1 MTEVISQKTE
11 ELKEGFSYSSRPRPL
26 QARRKYRN
34 EVPQETGYR
43 NLMFDRRIVRGN
55 TYAREDVLPVTAQE
69 HPVDLQRKAEKRRA
83 REARKRQSEL
93 EQRTKSPPPVDGRR
107 HQPIQTELYLEEI
120 TDRIEESEVQCQ
132 TDAWIDRPPTPLFVP
147 AKIGA
152 DVHTQILPGDLFD
165 FDRDVKPIL
174 EVIVGKTMEQ
184 SMLEVMEEEELESLR
199 DQQRRFQEARK
210 REQCATQRLEE
221 EELRLTQERERRIAQ
236 QREVRKKE
244 KETAEK
250 IAARAYAQDYLM
262 EMIPAV
268 FGKLRDSGF
277 FFDAVARD
285 IEANFVPNLLEN
297 VKAKCNDAELARRMV
312 DILIRQVVTERLEA
326 YTKAFEE
333 GTTPQESAAADQPPA
348 E

>member
-1 MTEVISQKTE
+1 MTEVIPQKTE

-34 EVPQETGYR
+34 ETGQENSAGYR

-83 REARKRQSEL
+83 KEARKRQSEV
-93 EQRTKSPPPVDGRR
+93 EQRAKSPPPVDGRR
-107 HQPIQTELYLEEI
+107 HQPVQTELYLEEI
-120 TDRIEESEVQCQ
+120 TDRIEESEVTCQ
-132 TDAWIDRPPTPLFVP
+132 TDAWMDRPPTPLFVP
-147 AKIGA
+147 AKTGA
-152 DVHTQILPGDLFD
+152 DVSTQILPGDLFD

-184 SMLEVMEEEELESLR
+184 SMLEVMEEEELENLR
-199 DQQRRFQEARK
+199 DQQRRFRETRK

-221 EELRLTQERERRIAQ
+221 EELRLTQERERRITQ
-236 QREVRKKE
+236 QREVRRKE

-262 EMIPAV
+262 DMIPAV
-268 FGKLRDSGF
+268 FGKLKDSGF
-277 FFDAVARD
+277 FFDPVGRD
-285 IEANFVPNLLEN
+285 IETNFIPNLLEK
-297 VKAKCNDAELARRMV
+297 VKTKCSEAELARLV
-312 DILIRQVVTERLEA
+312 LDELIRSVVTQRLEA
-326 YTKAFEE
+326 YSNLK
-333 GTTPQESAAADQPPA
+333 
-348 E
+348 

>member
-1 MTEVISQKTE
+1 MTEVIPQKTE

-34 EVPQETGYR
+34 EVGGNGQETGYR

-93 EQRTKSPPPVDGRR
+93 EQRSKSPPPVDGRR
-107 HQPIQTELYLEEI
+107 HQPVQTELYLEEI
-120 TDRIEESEVQCQ
+120 TDNIEESEVTCQ
-132 TDAWIDRPPTPLFVP
+132 TDAWMDRPVTPLFVP
-147 AKIGA
+147 AKTGA
-152 DVHTQILPGDLFD
+152 DVETQIMPGDLFN
-165 FDRDVKPIL
+165 FDQEVKPIL

-184 SMLEVMEEEELESLR
+184 SMLEVMEEEELENLR
-199 DQQRRFQEARK
+199 EQQRKFQETRK

-221 EELRLTQERERRIAQ
+221 QELRLTQERERRIAQ

-250 IAARAYAQDYLM
+250 IAARAYVQDYLM
-262 EMIPAV
+262 DMIPAV
-268 FGKLRDSGF
+268 FGKLKDSGF
-277 FFDAVARD
+277 FFDPIARD
-285 IEANFVPNLLEN
+285 IEINFMPNLLAK
-297 VKAKCNDAELARRMV
+297 VKSKCNEAEVARLML
-312 DILIRQVVTERLEA
+312 DELIRSVVVERLEA
-326 YTKAFEE
+326 YKSLNQ
-333 GTTPQESAAADQPPA
+333 PES
-348 E
+348 

>member
-1 MTEVISQKTE
+1 MTEVIPQKTE

-34 EVPQETGYR
+34 DTGQETGYR

-83 REARKRQSEL
+83 KEARKRQSEV
-93 EQRTKSPPPVDGRR
+93 EQRAKSPPPVDGRR
-107 HQPIQTELYLEEI
+107 HQPVQTELYLEEI
-120 TDRIEESEVQCQ
+120 TDRIEESEVTCQ
-132 TDAWIDRPPTPLFVP
+132 TDAWMDRPPTPLFVP
-147 AKIGA
+147 AKTGA
-152 DVHTQILPGDLFD
+152 DVSTQILPGDLFD

-184 SMLEVMEEEELESLR
+184 SMLEVMEEEELENLR
-199 DQQRRFQEARK
+199 DQQRRFRETRK

-221 EELRLTQERERRIAQ
+221 EELRLTQERERRITQ
-236 QREVRKKE
+236 QREVRRKE

-262 EMIPAV
+262 DMIPAV
-268 FGKLRDSGF
+268 FGKLKDSGF
-277 FFDAVARD
+277 FFDPVGRD
-285 IEANFVPNLLEN
+285 IETNFIPSLLEK
-297 VKAKCNDAELARRMV
+297 VKTKCTEAELARMIL
-312 DILIRQVVTERLEA
+312 DELIRSVVTQRLEA
-326 YTKAFEE
+326 YNTADAKSAS
-333 GTTPQESAAADQPPA
+333 ESK